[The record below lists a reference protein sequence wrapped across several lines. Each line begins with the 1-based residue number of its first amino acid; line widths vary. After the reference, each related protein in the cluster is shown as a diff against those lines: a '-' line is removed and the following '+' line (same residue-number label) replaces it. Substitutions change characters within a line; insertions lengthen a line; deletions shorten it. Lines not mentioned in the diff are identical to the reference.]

1 MLAKRHQQMYLT
13 DMHGRVV
20 VRRRLPAIWFS
31 VSVSTTYMQNRC
43 LLFAKIETGESASLL
58 QASFAHFHISLQT
71 AGRRKTK

>member
-43 LLFAKIETGESASLL
+43 LLFAKIETG
-58 QASFAHFHISLQT
+58 
-71 AGRRKTK
+71 